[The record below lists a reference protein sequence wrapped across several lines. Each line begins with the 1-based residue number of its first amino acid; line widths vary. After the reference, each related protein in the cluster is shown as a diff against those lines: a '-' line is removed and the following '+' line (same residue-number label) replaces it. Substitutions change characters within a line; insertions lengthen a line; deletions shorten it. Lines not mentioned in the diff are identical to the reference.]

1 MFATELEAAGIP
13 RDLDAIPAGLRLA
26 AVLSS
31 IDVESISGRAAILF
45 ARAQQRQISH
55 DHARQYRALSRVGD
69 LYAGESPEMAEFA
82 SAEVGAGLTLTR
94 RTSDREM
101 AVAFDLAHRYP
112 VLLEAL
118 ETGLIDVPKVRTIL
132 AGVSHVDEDTA
143 QSAIEGILGQASNLT
158 TGQIAA
164 SLRKLVIAV
173 DPDQA
178 KKRYLQGVD
187 ARMVWSE
194 LAPDGTGT
202 MIATGLPAH
211 DLSAA
216 NCNINGI
223 ARGLKNRGDQR
234 TIDQIRADVFAG
246 LLTGAISSEA
256 GKAQVNLTA
265 DLTTLAGLD
274 DHPGDLA
281 GLGPVVADIARQVA
295 EQQADATWT
304 YTITDP
310 DTGDVFTGTTRRR
323 PSSEQKRMVL
333 ARYPTC
339 IHPGCRMPSVQ
350 CDIDHTKDWAVG
362 GATTLCNLAPLCRY
376 HHRLKH
382 QTAWTYRR
390 QPDGTI
396 QWISQFGLTYI
407 THPP

>member
-1 MFATELEAAGIP
+1 
-13 RDLDAIPAGLRLA
+13 
-26 AVLSS
+26 
-31 IDVESISGRAAILF
+31 
-45 ARAQQRQISH
+45 
-55 DHARQYRALSRVGD
+55 
-69 LYAGESPEMAEFA
+69 
-82 SAEVGAGLTLTR
+82 
-94 RTSDREM
+94 
-101 AVAFDLAHRYP
+101 
-112 VLLEAL
+112 
-118 ETGLIDVPKVRTIL
+118 
-132 AGVSHVDEDTA
+132 
-143 QSAIEGILGQASNLT
+143 
-158 TGQIAA
+158 
-164 SLRKLVIAV
+164 
-173 DPDQA
+173 
-178 KKRYLQGVD
+178 
-187 ARMVWSE
+187 MVWSE

-202 MIATGLPAH
+202 TIATGLPAH

-216 NCNINGI
+216 NHNITGI
-223 ARGLKNRGDQR
+223 ARGLKNRGDER
-234 TIDQIRADVFAG
+234 TIDQIHADVFAG
-246 LLTGAISSEA
+246 PLTGAISSEA

-281 GLGPVVADIARQVA
+281 GLGPVIADVARQVA
-295 EQQADATWT
+295 EQQANATWT

-323 PSSEQKRMVL
+323 PSSEQRRMVL

-350 CDIDHTKDWAVG
+350 CDVDHTKDWAVG

-376 HHRLKH
+376 HHRLEH

-390 QPDGTI
+390 QPDGTS